1 MDALPDWATHIIS
14 LELDRPADHRITVR
28 SAVIGRGIETFDRSG
43 ESLLT
48 WGLQRG
54 SGFRAVHVPPR
65 VTVGATTIWRIPFG
79 PLKPR
84 TICEVFAVAD
94 EPTRVGFGHVA
105 LPGHPQQGWENFV
118 VTLEPDET
126 VVLTIT
132 VCAKPAVWWMSL
144 AGPAGVLALHVLLAR
159 NLRALTGEARPIAH
173 SQ

>member
-1 MDALPDWATHIIS
+1 M
-14 LELDRPADHRITVR
+14 TVR
-28 SAVIGRGIETFDRSG
+28 SAVIGHGLETFDRAG

-54 SGFRAVHVPPR
+54 SGFREVHVPAR
-65 VTVGATTIWRIPFG
+65 VTEGATTIWRIPFG
-79 PLKPR
+79 PLHPR

-105 LPGHPQQGWENFV
+105 MAGHPQQGWENFV
-118 VTLEPDET
+118 VTLEPDES

-144 AGPAGVLALHVLLAR
+144 SGPFAVLALHVLLSR
-159 NLRALTGEARPIAH
+159 NLRALTGVSRSIRAKTQ
-173 SQ
+173 S